1 MKLNHVNSMAM
12 KLKQAFRKADLI
24 CGIHPEFIK
33 YVNKN
38 ITIASRN
45 KKSNPWYVRAP
56 PP

>member
-12 KLKQAFRKADLI
+12 KLNQAFRKADLI
-24 CGIHPEFIK
+24 RGIHPEFIK

-38 ITIASRN
+38 IPIASRN

-56 PP
+56 